1 MSNVLIGIIGV
12 ILFIGL
18 ALAGA
23 LFLGPRFQES
33 SSSAEAAASVS
44 AIQQVVSAIE
54 LIRTENG
61 TSIIRNGSLAN
72 LPSGYLKTP
81 VSNPSRAGRR
91 NPDSYLHSIH
101 FNNDVLNDAGDEGGT
116 GVARYVM
123 MSIGSDASAKATC
136 MAIARQF
143 GDPVLKT
150 VNGDD
155 RYPTETIGCRDGSG
169 QYVVF
174 AKI

>member
-33 SSSAEAAASVS
+33 SSNAEAAASVA
-44 AIQQVVSAIE
+44 AIQQVVSAVE

-61 TSIIRNGSLAN
+61 TTTIRNGLLTT
-72 LPSGYLKTP
+72 LPSGYLKDP
-81 VSNPSRAGRR
+81 VTNPSKAGRK
-91 NPDSYLHSIH
+91 NPTSYLHSIH

-116 GVARYVM
+116 GTARYVM
-123 MSIGSDASAKATC
+123 MAIGSDAGAKATC
-136 MAIARQF
+136 QAIARQF
-143 GDPVLKT
+143 GQPELKI
-150 VNGDD
+150 VNADD
-155 RYPTETIGCRDGSG
+155 RYPEEAIGCRDGSG